1 MLDRTVAKDFIPQR
15 RKGAKFEKMKCQNCE
30 AEVPDDAER
39 CEKCGAR
46 LLNRRVVLGL
56 SRNEEFTLTAEA
68 EPSEAD
74 QPGEPIAAQ
83 DWQFPKRDE
92 TPPAPPVKTSAAA
105 AEIVYGGFFRR
116 LGAIFID
123 ASSILLLSAL
133 LAVMAYIG
141 YKVGLAAHG
150 RNVSWDTAT
159 PLVGFLTVGW
169 IVLATGYFVLFH
181 GMQGQTVGKWLL
193 GLRVV
198 DAAQQS
204 ISYRRALLR
213 WIGLVGLGCASV
225 GLSVCWVFWSGE
237 KRAWHDFLARTWVIR
252 V

>member
-1 MLDRTVAKDFIPQR
+1 
-15 RKGAKFEKMKCQNCE
+15 
-30 AEVPDDAER
+30 
-39 CEKCGAR
+39 
-46 LLNRRVVLGL
+46 LLNRKVVLGL
-56 SRNEEFTLTAEA
+56 PRNEEFTLTAEA

-74 QPGEPIAAQ
+74 EPGEPAAAH
-83 DWQFPKRDE
+83 DWQFPAQVE
-92 TPPAPPVKTSAAA
+92 APLATPVKADAAA

-116 LGAIFID
+116 FGAIFID
-123 ASSILLLSAL
+123 AVSILLLSAL
-133 LAVMAYIG
+133 LGVMAYIG

-150 RNVSWDTAT
+150 RSVSWDNAM
-159 PLVGFLTVGW
+159 PLIGFLTVGW
-169 IVLATGYFVLFH
+169 IVLATVYFVLFH

-213 WIGLVGLGCASV
+213 WIGMIGLGCASL
-225 GLSVCWVFWSGE
+225 GLSLCWVFWSGE